1 LSGKSIIFPGSF
13 DPITYGHMDLVRR
26 TGHVFDKVIV
36 AIAASTQKSV
46 LFDLQERI
54 TLATEVLAHEEKV
67 QVVGFEGLLID
78 FAHKVNASIILR
90 GLRVASDFDFELQL
104 ATMNRQMAPDIET
117 IFMTPGQQYA
127 LLSASLVRE
136 IAKLGGDVTNFVH
149 PKVKEALYLKYGRK

>member
-1 LSGKSIIFPGSF
+1 LSSKSIIFPGSF

-26 TGHVFDKVIV
+26 AGHVFDKVIV

-78 FAHKVNASIILR
+78 FVHKVNASIILR

-104 ATMNRQMAPDIET
+104 ATMNRQMAPNIET

-136 IAKLGGDVTNFVH
+136 IAQLGGDVTNFVH